1 MLLQRLKVG
10 ATLFV
15 SCSLA
20 ACSNGDSGRITANGG
35 GGGGGA
41 GPQTSSVTADL
52 LAAPSHDMGHGD
64 QLNWGP
70 APPIFPRGAQFAV
83 VQGDPSVPGAIFTVR
98 LRFPNGYILP
108 PHRHPT
114 DEHVTVL
121 HGTFLVG
128 LGENF
133 SKDGLEVLKEDGFI
147 TAPAKMAHFATAR
160 GLTEV
165 QVHAIGPFQL
175 TYVHPEDDPT
185 K

>member
-1 MLLQRLKVG
+1 MFQQRTSIATTLLFS
-10 ATLFV
+10 AIT
-15 SCSLA
+15 
-20 ACSNGDSGRITANGG
+20 ACSPGDSSKITA
-35 GGGGGA
+35 
-41 GPQTSSVTADL
+41 QTTQPPAVAADR
-52 LAAPSHDMGHGD
+52 SIGNEHDMKGDD

-83 VQGDPSVPGAIFTVR
+83 VQGDPGVAGAIFTVR

-121 HGTFLVG
+121 RGTFLVG

-133 SKDGLEVLKEDGFI
+133 SKSALVPLKELGFI
-147 TAPAKMAHFATAR
+147 TAPANMAHFASAR
-160 GLTEV
+160 GFTEV

>member
-1 MLLQRLKVG
+1 MVWKRMSI
-10 ATLFV
+10 AIPLFFSV
-15 SCSLA
+15 ST
-20 ACSNGDSGRITANGG
+20 ACSPGDSSKITA
-35 GGGGGA
+35 
-41 GPQTSSVTADL
+41 QTTQPTGVAADRSVD
-52 LAAPSHDMGHGD
+52 HQHEMKGDD

-83 VQGDPSVPGAIFTVR
+83 VQGDPSAPGAIFTVR

-121 HGTFLVG
+121 RGTFLVG
-128 LGENF
+128 LGEDF
-133 SKDGLEVLKEDGFI
+133 SKSALVPLKELGFI
-147 TAPAKMAHFATAR
+147 TAPANMAHFASAR
-160 GLTEV
+160 GFTEV

>member
-1 MLLQRLKVG
+1 MLLQRLYLG
-10 ATLFV
+10 ATLFAATTLV
-15 SCSLA
+15 
-20 ACSNGDSGRITANGG
+20 ACSNGDGNGITARS
-35 GGGGGA
+35 A
-41 GPQTSSVTADL
+41 QAAQVTADR
-52 LAAPSHDMGHGD
+52 AVGQGHDMRHDD

-70 APPIFPRGAQFAV
+70 APPIFPPGAQFAV

-121 HGTFLVG
+121 RGTFLVG
-128 LGENF
+128 LGEDF
-133 SKDGLEVLKEDGFI
+133 KKDALVPLREEGFI
-147 TAPAKMAHFATAR
+147 TAPANMAHFASAR
-160 GLTEV
+160 GFTEV